1 MNTIA
6 YYFLLA
12 LSVGV
17 EIWGVVIG
25 IDDVTLVGAISAFGV
40 LGVDRL
46 LLRADA
52 YEEFFEA
59 GEKR

>member
-6 YYFLLA
+6 YYPLLA
-12 LSVGV
+12 LCLGV
-17 EIWGVVIG
+17 ELWGVVIDV
-25 IDDVTLVGAISAFGV
+25 DDVTLVGVIAAFGV

-59 GEKR
+59 GEGQ